1 MVVSI
6 GHVAK
11 NAADM
16 NWAFQNSNSSVP
28 EEVFGGELMIAEPAS
43 IIHSIENSSKSTSR
57 LASEQTL
64 GFRDGSAIF
73 DTTRYLVGHNGSK
86 RRNGGGCPKGGAR
99 TAANKEEIGRN
110 RKHDFSPQAFCGML
124 LWSAGQLGVRQM

>member
-1 MVVSI
+1 
-6 GHVAK
+6 
-11 NAADM
+11 M

-43 IIHSIENSSKSTSR
+43 IIRSIENSSKSTSK

-73 DTTRYLVGHNGSK
+73 EERDCAIFRDTSSATMEANAEMAADALKEVRARPQTVPILPYPKTRRGDQVK
-86 RRNGGGCPKGGAR
+86 RK
-99 TAANKEEIGRN
+99 
-110 RKHDFSPQAFCGML
+110 
-124 LWSAGQLGVRQM
+124 V